1 MAELWAFPTPYD
13 GVYDALRRLG
23 STSEEIADSL
33 AERGIRGRRM
43 EERACPL
50 ANYLRNELT
59 VAVQIEAGSVQI
71 DGVDGFMSTAVCD
84 GVEDFIEDFD
94 DEGYPFLIEQHPKE
108 PPA

>member
-1 MAELWAFPTPYD
+1 MPDPWAFPTPYD

-23 STSEEIADSL
+23 SSSEEIADSL
-33 AERGIRGRRM
+33 AARGIRGRRM

-50 ANYLRNELT
+50 ANYLRDELT
-59 VAVQIEAGSVQI
+59 VSVQIEVGSVQI

-94 DEGYPFLIEQHPKE
+94 DRAYPYLIQE